1 MADPFPPQGVQT
13 VAETAEE
20 AAQALWRHPDL
31 AAELPWLVQGTTG
44 RGEDADMGL
53 FGAVSVGRAMER
65 WRGLRERFG
74 MPRMVHA
81 RQVHGTRVL
90 RHEDDAPGLL
100 VLDAADGHHT
110 AAPGILLTVS
120 TADCV
125 PVFLVD
131 ESARA
136 VALLHAGWRGVA
148 GGMLAA
154 GARALATLGSGPA
167 GWRVHFGPA
176 ICGACYEVGP
186 EVHAAL
192 GLPVPAAPTP
202 VDLRAY
208 LAGKAVELGVPP
220 ARVSIS
226 AHCTRCDGAHFYSH
240 RGGDP
245 ERQISVLGI
254 RPGAAAT

>member
-1 MADPFPPQGVQT
+1 MAEPLPSQGVQT
-13 VAETAEE
+13 VAETAE
-20 AAQALWRHPDL
+20 AGAPPLWRHAEL

-44 RGEDADMGL
+44 RGRDADMGL
-53 FGAVSVGRAMER
+53 FGALPVGRAMER
-65 WRGLRERFG
+65 WHGLRERFG

-90 RHEDDAPGLL
+90 RHEDHTPGLL
-100 VLDAADGHHT
+100 IQDAADGHHT

-131 ESARA
+131 EDARA

-148 GGMLAA
+148 GGMLEA
-154 GARALATLGSGPA
+154 GARALAALGGGPE

-176 ICGACYEVGP
+176 ICGPCYEVGP

-192 GLPVPAAPTP
+192 GLPEPAAPTP

-208 LAGKAVELGVPP
+208 LARKAVALGVPP

-226 AHCTRCDGAHFYSH
+226 THCTRCDGQHFYSH
-240 RGGDP
+240 RGGNP

-254 RPGAAAT
+254 RPGAAGT